1 MKQTDQEIVTYIL
14 KEIGNME
21 KIISGR
27 TKEDLE
33 TDFIF
38 ERAVSMTLQIIGE
51 KINKIS
57 DEFQLN
63 NPGIAWRKIKGL
75 RNRIS
80 HEYENLDF
88 DVIYTAATESM
99 NYLRDQ
105 LLTADFSQNINIK
118 LPSHS
123 DEPKG
128 LKL

>member
-1 MKQTDQEIVTYIL
+1 
-14 KEIGNME
+14 ME